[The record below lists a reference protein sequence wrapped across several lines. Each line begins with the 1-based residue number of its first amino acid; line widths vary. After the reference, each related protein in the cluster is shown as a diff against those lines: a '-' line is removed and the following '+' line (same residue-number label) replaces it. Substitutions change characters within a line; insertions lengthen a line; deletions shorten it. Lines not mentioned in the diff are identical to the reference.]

1 MIHLKSIHSSLT
13 PAQQASFIRTS
24 CFRRKKTFVSFSKYS
39 RNSSSDGKGDIRQQE
54 LLATIAL
61 LQTQKLRLTE
71 YLDERSAYL
80 TQFAEEANTEMDQ
93 IGENALKELDEAGA
107 RIMGN
112 IENQMQAFEE
122 SMGLNKQEIEENEKK
137 LAEFEGQIEEERNE
151 WLFFKNLRQ
160 RRTVAVDKAEAKEE
174 MEKIKQLSRENAGS
188 TTRRI
193 VYLALIGLVVV
204 GIADVFISSSSDWRK
219 GAVLGVILV
228 CLLSQVMIKWLSIRT
243 IVVPQIV
250 GFVELSLQLNDH
262 TEFLYRRRVFL
273 LSKVM
278 SIPEEYISRRGRFAI
293 SSSFCAT
300 SAPTG
305 HVLALHL
312 RPSRTYAA
320 SAPAGHPTVAVTSL
334 RLICGCRGRFAIS
347 SSFCATSVPTSRVPV
362 LYLRPQVTLQ
372 RETVCTF
379 YLEGSHPFV
388 MHLHGIRIALALGE
402 TKAELNND
410 DSARHDL
417 VLASLSMW
425 S

>member
-13 PAQQASFIRTS
+13 PTQEASFIRTS

-137 LAEFEGQIEEERNE
+137 LAGQIEEERNE
-151 WLFFKNLRQ
+151 WLFLKNLRQ

-174 MEKIKQLSRENAGS
+174 MEMIKQLSRENAGS

-204 GIADVFISSSSDWRK
+204 GIADVFVSSSSD
-219 GAVLGVILV
+219 
-228 CLLSQVMIKWLSIRT
+228 
-243 IVVPQIV
+243 
-250 GFVELSLQLNDH
+250 
-262 TEFLYRRRVFL
+262 
-273 LSKVM
+273 
-278 SIPEEYISRRGRFAI
+278 
-293 SSSFCAT
+293 
-300 SAPTG
+300 
-305 HVLALHL
+305 
-312 RPSRTYAA
+312 
-320 SAPAGHPTVAVTSL
+320 
-334 RLICGCRGRFAIS
+334 
-347 SSFCATSVPTSRVPV
+347 
-362 LYLRPQVTLQ
+362 
-372 RETVCTF
+372 
-379 YLEGSHPFV
+379 
-388 MHLHGIRIALALGE
+388 
-402 TKAELNND
+402 
-410 DSARHDL
+410 
-417 VLASLSMW
+417 
-425 S
+425 